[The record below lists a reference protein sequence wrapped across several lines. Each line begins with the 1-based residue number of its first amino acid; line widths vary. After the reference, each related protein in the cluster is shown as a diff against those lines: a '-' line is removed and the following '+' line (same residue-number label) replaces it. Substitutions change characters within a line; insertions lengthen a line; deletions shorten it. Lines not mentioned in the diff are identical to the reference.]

1 MKTKTRPW
9 RHIYHDIEIPRPKSH
24 NIEKRRQLTHDIVI
38 PSHFFR
44 GQKATTSRFQG
55 WKTTTSRFQD
65 QKATTSSSC
74 GILTLMRPDKIKS
87 SIKIWQLNFLSKK
100 IDSCERSL
108 FVLNYLKTFKAVR
121 KNNQRTHSPQHNKKS
136 CVDDSYLF
144 LGLYS
149 RKVAGRVIAL
159 GLPSFTKRDVSTLKQ
174 RKLTAPLNSPYSN
187 WFKYQFSA

>member
-1 MKTKTRPW
+1 
-9 RHIYHDIEIPRPKSH
+9 
-24 NIEKRRQLTHDIVI
+24 
-38 PSHFFR
+38 
-44 GQKATTSRFQG
+44 
-55 WKTTTSRFQD
+55 
-65 QKATTSSSC
+65 
-74 GILTLMRPDKIKS
+74 MRPDKIKS

-159 GLPSFTKRDVSTLKQ
+159 GLPSFTKSDVSALKQ
-174 RKLTAPLNSPYSN
+174 IKLTAPLILHIRIGSSTKFQRKLIILIFWTKFAQGVFPVENGKSHLYVRPQFLLTI
-187 WFKYQFSA
+187 FKLFRIRAFR